1 MTIAQTIKIA
11 AAKLNAKNISIPH
24 LEAEIL
30 LSEIL
35 KKPREFLLARGEKKL
50 SAKQISDFKHQ
61 LARRLKGEPI
71 AYIIGKK
78 EFYGLD
84 FKVNRHVLIPRPE
97 TELMVDEALKLIS
110 HSLKPVTLVDAGAG
124 SGCVAITLSKLTK
137 QNIIAIDISGKA
149 LAVAKQNAKRHGVE
163 KKIKFIKG
171 NLLSPIIH
179 DPSFIAHNPLI
190 ILANLPYLDK
200 DQIKSSPSI
209 KYEPETALFGG
220 KNGLE
225 LYEKLFQQITGLS
238 DITMLCE
245 FDPRKTVRI
254 KQLIKKHLPL
264 AKLQIKKDLAGL
276 NRLAVIRIN
285 QNLEP

>member
-200 DQIKSSPSI
+200 DQIKSSQSI
-209 KYEPETALFGG
+209 KHEPEIALFGG